1 MEIAEKKI
9 SEINAFKDSLFSKV
23 KTDLDR
29 ARNDVSNKLN
39 KLFDRLNQLK
49 EDGEKFHEIITET
62 SETQDKYSEN
72 VYKKISSSINGVVR
86 PEELTYKTINSFL
99 SDLESI
105 LRQLDKEIVRF
116 VRLMGDPKYKR
127 RVKNLSSALIR
138 LNKEHISF
146 KAHIEKKYA
155 QSASYEK
162 LLDDCD
168 DLVEYIKKIDSI
180 NDEIEELK
188 PEREEIESQI
198 KMLLEQKNIIE
209 NNPLE
214 NELDELKRE
223 ANRLVKQLEDK
234 LSAIKYGL
242 KKLDRLSSTETG
254 LLDQSTR
261 QFLSSLIS
269 TPGEVIREE
278 SSGYPKIKNLINQL
292 VDNLD
297 NQFLQLKKE
306 RREQILIDHKEMCEN
321 NSLNTLQ
328 SEIKEIK
335 AKVDNLS
342 NIIKIEDFAGKIE
355 ELDSEII
362 GLRRSMERLTVTQL
376 RDKSRLQEESKTII
390 NNINEELTNQKL
402 NIELLEQL

>member
-72 VYKKISSSINGVVR
+72 VYKKISSSINRVVR
-86 PEELTYKTINSFL
+86 PEEITYKTINNFL

-155 QSASYEK
+155 QSTSYEK
-162 LLDDCD
+162 LFDDCD

-306 RREQILIDHKEMCEN
+306 RREQILINHKEMCEN

-335 AKVDNLS
+335 AKVDYLS
-342 NIIKIEDFAGKIE
+342 NKIKIEDFAGKIE

-362 GLRRSMERLTVTQL
+362 GLRRSIERLTVTQL

-402 NIELLEQL
+402 YIELLEQL